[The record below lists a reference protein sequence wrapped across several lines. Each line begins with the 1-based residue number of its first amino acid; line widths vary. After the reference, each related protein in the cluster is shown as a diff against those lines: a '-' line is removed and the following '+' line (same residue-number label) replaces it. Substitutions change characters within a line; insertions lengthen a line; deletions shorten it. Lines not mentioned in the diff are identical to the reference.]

1 MNLNPTSQ
9 LGFHH
14 CAGLPGLHASGTCQP
29 KHLFCYKPG
38 LKSEEACVQIVD
50 SQEID
55 DPTRSFSTEA
65 DLNKDK
71 KTFLRG
77 PNRHCPS
84 KDGSRRFFR
93 DTRNKAYPS
102 RTPHNHS
109 KSWKSKCQR
118 EPLPPS
124 LLFLPWHG
132 GLRTTLEHTKSPR
145 SWRGT
150 QFLQTAK
157 IQEKDSFLSMKA
169 LEWSMWNEKVCLP
182 SWKACHTAQK

>member
-1 MNLNPTSQ
+1 MNLYPTSR

-29 KHLFCYKPG
+29 KNLFCYKPG

-55 DPTRSFSTEA
+55 DPTRSFSTKA

-93 DTRNKAYPS
+93 DTRDKAYPS

-109 KSWKSKCQR
+109 KSWKSKYQR
-118 EPLPPS
+118 ECCSPTPIPILPPMTWWFMNNTGAYKKSKELERDPVFADCQNTRKRFILVHES
-124 LLFLPWHG
+124 LG
-132 GLRTTLEHTKSPR
+132 VEH
-145 SWRGT
+145 
-150 QFLQTAK
+150 A
-157 IQEKDSFLSMKA
+157 E
-169 LEWSMWNEKVCLP
+169 
-182 SWKACHTAQK
+182 